1 MMMRHHALLL
11 MALTVSAC
19 LADGSMALTVSMPQ
33 AANHSYQVTFC
44 CEGFKGELKDFKMPS
59 NDLHGYPNQGHVAG
73 EIPYIW
79 RWD

>member
-1 MMMRHHALLL
+1 MMMRHAFLL

-33 AANHSYQVTFC
+33 AANHSYHVTFR

-59 NDLHGYPNQGHVAG
+59 NDLHGYPNQGHVAC
-73 EIPYIW
+73 ENTLSW

>member
-1 MMMRHHALLL
+1 MMMRHALLL

-33 AANHSYQVTFC
+33 AANHSYHVTFR

-59 NDLHGYPNQGHVAG
+59 NDLHGYPNQGHVAC
-73 EIPYIW
+73 ENTLSW